1 MINQLIKI
9 VQYGIIFLVL
19 VKKYIP
25 HIDYLKLIQGLKNRV
40 RCVRLYAKVYLTY
53 MRQILKTSTILY
65 ILFHMRVSSVRDTH
79 FPSFET

>member
-65 ILFHMRVSSVRDTH
+65 ILFHIRVRSVRDTH